1 MLYTNQTKSIY
12 FYLTFIYIRLCY
24 CTTMS
29 KISGRIGTHTV
40 ASSFEGKQITFS
52 RNEKIHKKIEN
63 IWFVYFQRVSKSLK
77 SCDAVFFNG
86 TELVEF
92 VIAQDDIGK
101 IIDAIPYPHYLG
113 GIDPLP
119 WKKMMKT
126 AEKHKWN
133 IEDWQHVFEEDE
145 SEDEESEDEWVPG
158 SEDESS
164 SESEE
169 ESDDES
175 EDESEDD
182 EPKRKRQKLASTE
195 GH

>member
-1 MLYTNQTKSIY
+1 
-12 FYLTFIYIRLCY
+12 
-24 CTTMS
+24 MS
-29 KISGRIGTHTV
+29 KISGRIGKHNVVST
-40 ASSFEGKQITFS
+40 FEGKQITFE
-52 RNEKIHKKIEN
+52 RNEKIHKKIKN

-92 VIAQDDIGK
+92 VIAQGDIEK
-101 IIDAIPYPHYLG
+101 IIDEIPYPNYMG

-119 WKKMMKT
+119 WKKMVKT
-126 AEKHKWN
+126 AEKHNWN

-145 SEDEESEDEWVPG
+145 SEDEESEAEWVPG

-164 SESEE
+164 
-169 ESDDES
+169 DDES
-175 EDESEDD
+175 DVSDNDEDDD
-182 EPKRKRQKLASTE
+182 EPKRKRQKTTSTA